1 MKKVLVL
8 AISLLLA
15 SCAVQKHTTLA
26 KAQLEGQTT
35 EASQTSAAQATT
47 ATNATLVDESVS
59 SSTDLAEDEQV
70 TTEVIEYDT
79 TQPTDSTTGTPPIK
93 SRMTQ
98 TRNRTAHSN
107 KATQAQRQE
116 ATEGRL
122 QQETVTQQ
130 AKIADTQVTT
140 DVQVVDTTK
149 RGLSWWQKTLC
160 IVGLSALLYLS
171 VRLFIKIRTR
181 F

>member
-15 SCAVQKHTTLA
+15 SCAVQKHTTRET
-26 KAQLEGQTT
+26 QLEGQTT
-35 EASQTSAAQATT
+35 EVSQTSVVQTTEAASTT
-47 ATNATLVDESVS
+47 QIAETIS

-93 SRMTQ
+93 SRTTQ
-98 TRNRTAHSN
+98 TRNRTAYSN
-107 KATQAQRQE
+107 GTTQAQRQE
-116 ATEGRL
+116 AIESQSRQEVAV
-122 QQETVTQQ
+122 QQTQV
-130 AKIADTQVTT
+130 ADTQVTA
-140 DVQVVDTTK
+140 DVQVSDTTK

-160 IVGLSALLYLS
+160 IVGIAALSYLAI
-171 VRLFIKIRTR
+171 RLFIKIRTR